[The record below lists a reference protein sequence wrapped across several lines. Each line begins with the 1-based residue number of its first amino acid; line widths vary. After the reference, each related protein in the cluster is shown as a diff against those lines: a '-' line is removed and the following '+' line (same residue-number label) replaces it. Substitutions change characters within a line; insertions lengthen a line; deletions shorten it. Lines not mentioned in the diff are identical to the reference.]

1 MRWLHLV
8 RHAPVEVDPMIPSST
23 WALASDDDTSVLK
36 ILDHLGSSRIR
47 RVVTSQEAKARH
59 TGLILASRLGLPMEI
74 RDGLEEHHRGQV
86 GFLDGEE
93 FKAALTCFFARPNEV
108 VFGDESADIAL
119 NCFGL
124 AIRKI
129 MDETNDDEL
138 VVSHGRVISLFVAS
152 VQRANPMEVWSS
164 LEFPDHIPIKW
175 PVQRLS
181 SG

>member
-8 RHAPVEVDPMIPSST
+8 RHAPVEVDPMIPSSN

-86 GFLDGEE
+86 
-93 FKAALTCFFARPNEV
+93 
-108 VFGDESADIAL
+108 
-119 NCFGL
+119 
-124 AIRKI
+124 
-129 MDETNDDEL
+129 
-138 VVSHGRVISLFVAS
+138 
-152 VQRANPMEVWSS
+152 
-164 LEFPDHIPIKW
+164 
-175 PVQRLS
+175 
-181 SG
+181 